1 MPISSAPQI
10 GFISPSQE
18 AGVFLRGHLLQGF
31 HSSSPNITTLC
42 LSPIF
47 YIFLSEKTQLPKT
60 SSYTTI
66 SDFLDK
72 AQDWEVASPA
82 A

>member
-1 MPISSAPQI
+1 MPISSTPQI
-10 GFISPSQE
+10 AFISASQE

-60 SSYTTI
+60 SSYSTI

-72 AQDWEVASPA
+72 AQDRKAASPA